1 LNEKKPLKRVGRLYR
16 DIDRDVFK
24 KVEPVKENEI
34 MKNIIGSYHLRL
46 LWLDLQKLKPDENG
60 NIIFNFE
67 RFKRIHDIAPDA
79 TAPE

>member
-1 LNEKKPLKRVGRLYR
+1 M
-16 DIDRDVFK
+16 
-24 KVEPVKENEI
+24 KE
-34 MKNIIGSYHLRL
+34 IIGSYHLRL
-46 LWLDLQKLKPDENG
+46 LWIELQKLKTDENG